1 MTEEKWGARGEK
13 PDGDAVTG
21 ARGMASYHRPR
32 ELAEALE
39 VLRQGNVMVIAG
51 GTDYYPARVERPAND
66 DLLDITGIAGLRR
79 IETTRAHFRIGAGVT
94 WTDLIRADLPR
105 CFDGL
110 KLAARE
116 IGGVQIQNAGT
127 IAGNVCNASPAAD
140 SMPNLLALEAEVEL
154 ASAEGKRLLP
164 LAEFVTGNRQ
174 TRRAPGELATA
185 LLIPRRLDAARSSF
199 LKLGARRYLVISI
212 VMVAAVLEARAGKV
226 AAARIAVGACS
237 AVARRVPALEQALL
251 GRPWD
256 KGLAAVVEPAQLAV
270 LSPIDDVRA
279 GAGYR
284 RDAALVLLRRALEG
298 LGGAAA

>member
-1 MTEEKWGARGEK
+1 
-13 PDGDAVTG
+13 
-21 ARGMASYHRPR
+21 MASYHRPR

-39 VLRQGNVMVIAG
+39 VLRDGRVTVIAG
-51 GTDYYPARVERPAND
+51 GTDHYPARVEKGSAE
-66 DLLDITGIAGLRR
+66 DLLDITAIEALRR
-79 IETTRAHFRIGAGVT
+79 IETTASHFRIGAGVT
-94 WTDLIRADLPR
+94 WTDLVRADLPP
-105 CFDGL
+105 CFAGL

-116 IGGVQIQNAGT
+116 IGGVQIQNTGT
-127 IAGNVCNASPAAD
+127 VVGNVCNASPAAD
-140 SMPNLLALEAEVEL
+140 SMPNLLALDTAVEL
-154 ASAEGKRLLP
+154 ASAEGRRVMP
-164 LAEFVTGNRQ
+164 LAEFVTGNRRTLRGPQ
-174 TRRAPGELATA
+174 ELVTA
-185 LLIPRRLDAARSSF
+185 LLIPRSLEASRSGF

-237 AVARRVPALEQALL
+237 AVACRLPVLEQALL

-256 KGLAAVVEPAQLAV
+256 RGLAAAVEPAQLGV

-284 RDAALVLLRRALEG
+284 REAALVLLRRTLEG

>member
-1 MTEEKWGARGEK
+1 
-13 PDGDAVTG
+13 
-21 ARGMASYHRPR
+21 MASYHRPR
-32 ELAEALE
+32 ELSEALE

-66 DLLDITGIAGLRR
+66 DLLDITGIVGLRR
-79 IETTRAHFRIGAGVT
+79 IETTPEHFRIGAGVT
-94 WTDLIRADLPR
+94 WTDLIRADLPP

-116 IGGVQIQNAGT
+116 IGGVQIQNTGT

-140 SMPNLLALEAEVEL
+140 STPNLLALDTEVEL

-174 TRRAPGELATA
+174 TRRAPGEMVTA
-185 LLIPRRLDAARSSF
+185 LLIPRQLEAARSSF

-212 VMVAAVLEARAGKV
+212 VMVAAVLEAQAGKV

-237 AVARRVPALEQALL
+237 AVARRLPALEQALL

-256 KGLAAVVEPAQLAV
+256 KSLAAVVEPAQLAV